1 MNPCMGLQTRFLSSI
16 ISLLRCRW
24 GLFFCVCV
32 LIQSCAVLDASTN
45 LASTSATPG
54 PTPTPFQPLKVTATP
69 EPLNVWISPA
79 VPNGLRKRVELAAE
93 SEAASLQITDES
105 QAQLRI
111 QPNAEYRPVE
121 WIYAL
126 AAPFPTL
133 QDGIAANE
141 LILAWSGA
149 GGFSEKIFTSNSS
162 IEAMIE
168 VLGPASETNVVGVSM
183 ETLVDVAWSDR
194 PSYAIVPF
202 DELQPRWKVIELDG
216 SSPIRHTFIADDYL
230 LRVRFGLTG
239 SSEAVA
245 QFMRL
250 VDWPV
255 TNRDSSRLTVLAMTG
270 VTALTR
276 GTAARMEIHGVDY
289 PGLLIG
295 DWLREA
301 DLTHVSNEV
310 SFDDSCPAPDINS
323 ANMRFCSAP
332 GNLALLEDVGVDLVE
347 LTGNHVADRGEDP
360 LLYTLDLYEARGWQT
375 FGGGRNLDDALG
387 AVTVEHNG
395 NAIAFLGCN
404 AAGPVYAWATEDSAG
419 AAPCDT
425 ETLYAEIDRL
435 RSDGYLVVFT
445 FQWFEGAALLP
456 AQREAFREA
465 IDAGANI
472 VSGSQAHQP
481 LGFELYANGFIHY
494 GLGNLF
500 FDQMQSLA
508 LRQEFIDLHVFYDG
522 RHISTELL
530 TALLED
536 YAQPRPMTEEER
548 LALLADMFANSN
560 W

>member
-1 MNPCMGLQTRFLSSI
+1 MGLQTHFLSSI
-16 ISLLRCRW
+16 FSLLRCRW
-24 GLFFCVCV
+24 VLLIATCG
-32 LIQSCAVLDASTN
+32 LIQSCAALDPSTN
-45 LASTSATPG
+45 LTSPSGTSEPS
-54 PTPTPFQPLKVTATP
+54 PTPFQPLAVTATP

-79 VPNGLRKRVELAAE
+79 VPDGLRERVELVAQ
-93 SEAASLQITDES
+93 SEAASIRLSDES

-133 QDGIAANE
+133 QDGIDSNE
-141 LILAWSGA
+141 LILAWGGA
-149 GGFSEKIFTSNSS
+149 GEFSEKIYASNST
-162 IEAMIE
+162 IEAMID
-168 VLGPASETNVVGVSM
+168 VLGPAGEAHVVGVSPQI
-183 ETLVDVAWSDR
+183 LVDVAWSDR

-202 DELQPRWKVIELDG
+202 DELEPRWKVIELDG
-216 SSPIRHTFIADDYL
+216 SSPIRHAFVADDYL
-230 LRVRFGLTG
+230 LRVRFGLDG
-239 SSEAVA
+239 SSEAIA

-276 GTAARMEIHGVDY
+276 GTAAKMEIHGVDY
-289 PGLLIG
+289 PGMLIG

-310 SFDDSCPAPDINS
+310 SFDDSCPAPDIYS
-323 ANMRFCSAP
+323 TDMRFCSAP
-332 GNLALLEDVGVDLVE
+332 ENLALLENVGVDLVE
-347 LTGNHVADRGEDP
+347 LTGNHVADRGEEA

-375 FGGGRNLDDALG
+375 FGGGRNLDEALR

-404 AAGPVYAWATEDSAG
+404 AAGPAHAWATEDLPG
-419 AAPCDT
+419 AAPCET

-435 RSDGYLVVFT
+435 HSDGYLVVFT

-456 AQREAFREA
+456 AQQDAFRQA

-472 VSGSQAHQP
+472 VSGSQAHKP

-536 YAQPRPMTEEER
+536 YAQPRPMTDEER
-548 LALLADMFANSN
+548 LALLADIFAKSN

>member
-1 MNPCMGLQTRFLSSI
+1 MSPCMGLQTRFLGSRFP
-16 ISLLRCRW
+16 LLKCRW
-24 GLFFCVCV
+24 VLLLGACG
-32 LIQSCAVLDASTN
+32 LIQSCAIFNPSTI
-45 LASTSATPG
+45 STPPGTSAPS
-54 PTPTPFQPLKVTATP
+54 PTPFQPVAVTETP

-79 VPNGLRKRVELAAE
+79 VPDGLRQRVELAAG
-93 SEAASLQITDES
+93 SQASLQITDEN
-105 QAQLRI
+105 QALLRI
-111 QPNAEYRPVE
+111 QPNAEYRSVE

-133 QDGIAANE
+133 QDGIDTNTLIQAWGGVGEIPEKIYASSSTIAAMVD
-141 LILAWSGA
+141 ILGA
-149 GGFSEKIFTSNSS
+149 GS
-162 IEAMIE
+162 A
-168 VLGPASETNVVGVSM
+168 AQVVGVSPQ
-183 ETLVDVAWSDR
+183 TLVDVAWSDR

-202 DELQPRWKVIELDG
+202 DELEPRWKVIALDG
-216 SSPIRHTFIADDYL
+216 NSPIRRSFVADDYL
-230 LRVRFGLTG
+230 LRVHFGLDG
-239 SSEAVA
+239 SSEAIT
-245 QFMRL
+245 QFLRL
-250 VDWPV
+250 VDWPA
-255 TNRDSSRLTVLAMTG
+255 TNRDPARLTILAMTG

-276 GTAARMEIHGVDY
+276 GTAAKMEIHGVEY

-295 DWLREA
+295 DWLRQA

-310 SFDDSCPAPDINS
+310 SFDDSCPAPDPYS
-323 ANMRFCSAP
+323 ADMRFCSAP
-332 GNLALLEDVGVDLVE
+332 EYIALLDEVGVDLVE
-347 LTGNHVADRGEDP
+347 LTGNHVADRGEEA
-360 LLYTLDLYEARGWQT
+360 LLYTLDLYAARNWPT
-375 FGGGRNLDDALG
+375 FGGGRNLEEALRP
-387 AVTVEHNG
+387 VTVEHNR

-404 AAGPVYAWATEDSAG
+404 AAGPVHAWATEDAPG

-456 AQREAFREA
+456 AQRDAFRA
-465 IDAGANI
+465 VIDAGADI

-481 LGFELYANGFIHY
+481 LGFEFYSGGFIHY

-522 RHISTELL
+522 RYISTELL

-548 LALLADMFANSN
+548 LALLTDIFTKSG

>member
-1 MNPCMGLQTRFLSSI
+1 MELRTRFLSSNF
-16 ISLLRCRW
+16 SLLRCRW
-24 GLFFCVCV
+24 VLLLAACG
-32 LIQSCAVLDASTN
+32 LIQSCAVLDQPTI
-45 LASTSATPG
+45 LASPSGTSEPS
-54 PTPTPFQPLKVTATP
+54 PTPFQPLQVTATP

-79 VPNGLRKRVELAAE
+79 VPGGLRERVELAAG
-93 SEAASLQITDES
+93 SEAALFQITDES
-105 QAQLRI
+105 QAHLRI
-111 QPNAEYRPVE
+111 QPNAENRPVE

-133 QDGIAANE
+133 QDGMDSNA

-149 GGFSEKIFTSNSS
+149 GGFSEKIYAANST
-162 IEAMIE
+162 IEAMID
-168 VLGPASETNVVGVSM
+168 VLGPASEAHVVGVSPQ
-183 ETLVDVAWSDR
+183 TLLDVAWSDR

-202 DELQPRWKVIELDG
+202 DELEPRWKVIELDG
-216 SSPIRHTFIADDYL
+216 SSPIRHAFAADDHL
-230 LRVRFGLTG
+230 LRVRFGLDG
-239 SSEAVA
+239 SPEAIA
-245 QFMRL
+245 QFIRL
-250 VDWPV
+250 VDWPT

-276 GTAARMEIHGVDY
+276 GTAAKMVIHGVDY
-289 PGLLIG
+289 PGLLVG

-310 SFDDSCPAPDINS
+310 SFDDSCPAPDMYS
-323 ANMRFCSAP
+323 TDMRFCSAP
-332 GNLALLEDVGVDLVE
+332 ENLTLLEDVGVDLVE
-347 LTGNHVADRGEDP
+347 LTGNHVADWGEEA
-360 LLYTLDLYEARGWQT
+360 LLCTLDLYEARGWPT
-375 FGGGRNLDDALG
+375 FGGGKNLDEALR

-404 AAGPVYAWATEDSAG
+404 AAGPVHAWATEDSAG

-425 ETLYAEIDRL
+425 ETLYAEIERL

-456 AQREAFREA
+456 AQQDAFRQA

-481 LGFELYANGFIHY
+481 LGFEFYANGFIHY

-536 YAQPRPMTEEER
+536 YAQPRPMTDEER
-548 LALLADMFANSN
+548 LALLADMFAKSS